1 MQQIKNV
8 VATDNNDIFIL
19 EAITNLEIYKSKI
32 EHDLKVKLFLSLF
45 KTNLSTLINKY
56 CKLLTFQSVIS
67 SADMHQTVVSI
78 AVFLFITVKSDASAV
93 FDPLEY
99 QALVRTRFQEMDT
112 ILRHQAEQLKELNER
127 IKTLEGVVDNQKTE
141 IRNQN
146 KQVENQ
152 RDEINNLTNILE
164 NRLDQV
170 RFLQNTIDNHTIQIN
185 TLTDQISRVKLKQ
198 IVDDTRKS
206 GLQKAMMK
214 EKTGVNKP
222 DSQQNIETRDSD
234 VQMIEDGRKPQLP
247 LSVMDSKGLCFYF
260 DIVIEN
266 I

>member
-8 VATDNNDIFIL
+8 VANDYNDIFIL
-19 EAITNLEIYKSKI
+19 EAITNLEIYKGKI

-78 AVFLFITVKSDASAV
+78 AVFLFITVNSDASAV
-93 FDPLEY
+93 FDPLKY
-99 QALVRTRFQEMDT
+99 QALVSTRFQEMDT
-112 ILRHQAEQLKELNER
+112 VLRHQSEQLKELGER
-127 IKTLEGVVDNQKTE
+127 IKNLEGVVDNQKTE

-146 KQVENQ
+146 KQMEKQ
-152 RDEINNLTNILE
+152 RDEINSLTNILE

-170 RFLQNTIDNHTIQIN
+170 RFLQNTIDNQTIQIN
-185 TLTDQISRVKLKQ
+185 TLTDQLSTVKLKQ
-198 IVDDTRKS
+198 MADDTRISVLEKAKMKKKP
-206 GLQKAMMK
+206 GL
-214 EKTGVNKP
+214 NKP
-222 DSQQNIETRDSD
+222 DYHMNIETRDSE
-234 VQMIEDGRKPQLP
+234 VQMIDNGTKP
-247 LSVMDSKGLCFYF
+247 LSGMDSKGLCFYF
-260 DIVIEN
+260 DIAIEN